1 MAPNSSWTAAR
12 RRSDPDDFGPGRLR
26 FAASFPNNRPQAHGG
41 CYPINRDIRWI
52 TIRMPQ
58 AGTEAGVESMA
69 DEVWVWCE
77 KVQAFGLT
85 VAVQETR
92 SPTFQD
98 AIRSQSALRTA
109 SLCALQN
116 RVSDDDR
123 R

>member
-1 MAPNSSWTAAR
+1 
-12 RRSDPDDFGPGRLR
+12 
-26 FAASFPNNRPQAHGG
+26 
-41 CYPINRDIRWI
+41 
-52 TIRMPQ
+52 MPQ

-85 VAVQETR
+85 VAVQDPKPHVSGR
-92 SPTFQD
+92 NPV
-98 AIRSQSALRTA
+98 AIPAA
-109 SLCALQN
+109 HGEPCARQN